1 MAYARARQE
10 RYINTEKG
18 KAAHLRSVT
27 KEQKKLR
34 STEEGRMILR
44 LRKIKCRWGKAVA
57 DWYEEQEPMCQSCEE
72 SVNKSPSHTKGGNK
86 QNQAVIDHDHKYTA
100 KDYRNNP
107 ELKPRG
113 LLCHQC
119 NVGIGNFKDDV
130 DRLMNAILYLSRG
143 KNENS

>member
-10 RYINTEKG
+10 RYRNTEKG

-27 KEQKKLR
+27 KDRKKKQQ
-34 STEEGRMILR
+34 EVGGRLELR
-44 LRKIKCRWGKAVA
+44 LRKIKSERGEAAAV
-57 DWYEEQEPMCQSCEE
+57 WFEKQKPMCKICGKTVHKAPENS
-72 SVNKSPSHTKGGNK
+72 KDK
-86 QNQAVIDHDHKYTA
+86 QDQAVIDHDHKTG
-100 KDYRNNP
+100 K
-107 ELKPRG
+107 LRG

>member
-10 RYINTEKG
+10 RYRNTEKG

-27 KEQKKLR
+27 KDRKKKQQ
-34 STEEGRMILR
+34 EVGGRLELR
-44 LRKIKCRWGKAVA
+44 LRRIRSERGEAAAV
-57 DWYEEQEPMCQSCEE
+57 WFEKQKPMCKISGKTVHKAPEN
-72 SVNKSPSHTKGGNK
+72 SKDK
-86 QNQAVIDHDHKYTA
+86 QDQAVIDHDHKTG
-100 KDYRNNP
+100 K
-107 ELKPRG
+107 LRG

>member
-10 RYINTEKG
+10 RYRNTEKG

-27 KEQKKLR
+27 KDRKKKQQ
-34 STEEGRMILR
+34 EVGGRLELR
-44 LRKIKCRWGKAVA
+44 LRKIRSERGEAAAV
-57 DWYEEQEPMCQSCEE
+57 WFEKQKPMCKICGKTVHKAPENS
-72 SVNKSPSHTKGGNK
+72 KDK
-86 QNQAVIDHDHKYTA
+86 QDQAVIDHDHKTG
-100 KDYRNNP
+100 K
-107 ELKPRG
+107 LRG